1 MHVRSVIKIY
11 TQNMESPGQKKA
23 SKETEKE
30 ENKIWVKIVLA
41 GDSKVGKTT
50 LAHAMAGKKVEN
62 PEMTLGVDFV
72 VKNIE
77 NTTIYISIFDLG
89 GHKRFE
95 KFRDLYYAGAMA
107 IGLVFDLNNPASLK
121 DIILWAEEMEKAR
134 KTAKGNLFKEVVL
147 IGNKSDLIQMVSD
160 KKIESMIKLLEE
172 GYGIHVAAYVKT
184 SAIRGDGVEE
194 AFWELVKVA
203 LRNLAYSLS
212 EPSDK

>member
-1 MHVRSVIKIY
+1 MIHRRVVKIY
-11 TQNMESPGQKKA
+11 VQETEKPREAEELEKK
-23 SKETEKE
+23 EKE

-50 LAHAMAGKKVEN
+50 LAQAMIGKRVSN

-72 VKNIE
+72 VKRLE

-107 IGLVFDLNNPASLK
+107 IGLVFDLNNPESLK
-121 DIILWAEEMEKAR
+121 DIILWAEEMEKAK
-134 KTAKGNLFKEVVL
+134 KTAKGKLFQEIVL
-147 IGNKSDLIQMVSD
+147 IGNKKDLLQMVSD
-160 KKIESMIKLLEE
+160 KKIESMIRLLEE
-172 GYGIHVAAYVKT
+172 GYGIKVAAYVKT
-184 SAIRGDGVEE
+184 SAINGEGVEE

-203 LRNLAYSLS
+203 LRNFASSLYS
-212 EPSDK
+212 